1 MNIESE
7 ILDYVNCNENT
18 GALLLT
24 GPWGCGKSYL
34 MEQIAKDLNQEKAAA
49 IAVISLFGLDSISAI
64 NKRVKDE
71 YISLKLGMLGK
82 SARKL
87 SKKLAILVK
96 DGLAVAGSAAPGVTG
111 LAAASQGLSSAL
123 SYDLF
128 GFFDVQSTIGNND
141 SKRKFVIVFD
151 DLERCDINSKKDI
164 LGAINNFVENKQIK
178 VIVIADEDKI
188 DGDDYREYKEKLI
201 SRTLC
206 MTADYDSIIENISAN
221 YAEAA
226 DGYRDFLKEN
236 ADLIKSVFAESRT
249 SNIRMLKTILADF
262 ERVYAA
268 WTKFG
273 FAIEYMPWALYTFG
287 AEVYLSKA
295 PDKDGKPAPKRDLLF
310 FTNEGDDQYPNIG
323 KYHSSFITTKQWI
336 TSGTWNAALF
346 TEELKRKYAET
357 DMSPL
362 DRFLTY
368 GFWDMQQEDIDVGLP
383 QAVSLSYAGELSKDS
398 VITLIQKIHAL
409 NEYNI
414 AIPVQIDY
422 QLVEDGLE
430 KRLLKI
436 RNGKLED
443 PASHLIIK
451 ESQFDAGASHL
462 AKSLNRFDNR
472 IESANNR
479 EKFIQYLNDRGST
492 SNYSILNLNMEEFDD
507 ELFSIF
513 CMEYRLSN
521 NIDRK
526 NIALALLDLSFYSSE
541 YSTQENMQHTTE
553 NFVKLIDFLKALD
566 DTDSIA
572 KLINISFR
580 TRSPRKLNC
589 QKLADSGLR
598 RVLFPEF
605 CLYIE

>member
-7 ILDYVNCNENT
+7 ILDYINCNENT

-34 MEQIAKDLNQEKAAA
+34 MKQIAKDLNQEKAAA

-71 YISLKLGMLGK
+71 YISLKLGTLGK

-236 ADLIKSVFAESRT
+236 ADLIKSVFVESRT
-249 SNIRMLKTILADF
+249 FNIRMLKTILADF

-310 FTNEGDDQYPNIG
+310 FTYEGDDQYPNMG
-323 KYHSSFITTKQWI
+323 KYHSSFITIKQWI
-336 TSGTWNAALF
+336 TSGTWNEAQF
-346 TEELKRKYAET
+346 TDELKRKYTKRDET
-357 DMSPL
+357 PL

-383 QAVSLSYAGELSKDS
+383 QAVSLAYAGELSKDS

-436 RNGKLED
+436 RNGKLKE
-443 PASHLIIK
+443 PTSHLFIK
-451 ESQFDAGASHL
+451 EAQFDTGASDL
-462 AKSLNRFDNR
+462 IKLLNRFDNR
-472 IESANNR
+472 IQSANNR

-572 KLINISFR
+572 KLINTSISDKIA
-580 TRSPRKLNC
+580 TKIKL
-589 QKLADSGLR
+589 SETG
-598 RVLFPEF
+598 
-605 CLYIE
+605 

>member
-1 MNIESE
+1 
-7 ILDYVNCNENT
+7 
-18 GALLLT
+18 
-24 GPWGCGKSYL
+24 
-34 MEQIAKDLNQEKAAA
+34 
-49 IAVISLFGLDSISAI
+49 
-64 NKRVKDE
+64 
-71 YISLKLGMLGK
+71 
-82 SARKL
+82 
-87 SKKLAILVK
+87 
-96 DGLAVAGSAAPGVTG
+96 
-111 LAAASQGLSSAL
+111 
-123 SYDLF
+123 
-128 GFFDVQSTIGNND
+128 
-141 SKRKFVIVFD
+141 
-151 DLERCDINSKKDI
+151 
-164 LGAINNFVENKQIK
+164 
-178 VIVIADEDKI
+178 
-188 DGDDYREYKEKLI
+188 
-201 SRTLC
+201 

-236 ADLIKSVFAESRT
+236 ADLIKSVFVESRT
-249 SNIRMLKTILADF
+249 FNIRMLKTILADF

-383 QAVSLSYAGELSKDS
+383 QAVSLAYAGELSKDS

-572 KLINISFR
+572 KLINISILDKIA
-580 TRSPRKLNC
+580 TKIKL
-589 QKLADSGLR
+589 SETG
-598 RVLFPEF
+598 
-605 CLYIE
+605 

>member
-7 ILDYVNCNENT
+7 ILDYINCNENT

-34 MEQIAKDLNQEKAAA
+34 MKQIAKDLNQEKAAA

-71 YISLKLGMLGK
+71 YISLKLGTLGK

-368 GFWDMQQEDIDVGLP
+368 GFWDMPQEDIDVGLP
-383 QAVSLSYAGELSKDS
+383 QAVSLAYAGELSKDS

-572 KLINISFR
+572 KLINISISDKI
-580 TRSPRKLNC
+580 TTKIKL
-589 QKLADSGLR
+589 SETG
-598 RVLFPEF
+598 
-605 CLYIE
+605 

>member
-7 ILDYVNCNENT
+7 ILDYINCNENT

-34 MEQIAKDLNQEKAAA
+34 MKQIAKDLNQEKAAA

-71 YISLKLGMLGK
+71 YISLKLGTLGK

-236 ADLIKSVFAESRT
+236 ADLIKSVFVESRT
-249 SNIRMLKTILADF
+249 FNIRMLKTILADF

-295 PDKDGKPAPKRDLLF
+295 PDKDGKPAPTRDLLF

-383 QAVSLSYAGELSKDS
+383 QAVSLAYAGELSKDS

-572 KLINISFR
+572 KLINISISDKIA
-580 TRSPRKLNC
+580 TKIKL
-589 QKLADSGLR
+589 SETG
-598 RVLFPEF
+598 
-605 CLYIE
+605 

>member
-7 ILDYVNCNENT
+7 ILDYINCNENT

-34 MEQIAKDLNQEKAAA
+34 MKQIAKDLNQEKAAA

-71 YISLKLGMLGK
+71 YISLKLGTLGK

-87 SKKLAILVK
+87 SKKFAILVK

-236 ADLIKSVFAESRT
+236 ADLIKSVFVESRT
-249 SNIRMLKTILADF
+249 FNIRMLKTILADF

-295 PDKDGKPAPKRDLLF
+295 PDKDDKPAPTRDLLF

-383 QAVSLSYAGELSKDS
+383 QAVSLAYAGELSKDS

-572 KLINISFR
+572 KLINISISDKIA
-580 TRSPRKLNC
+580 TKIKL
-589 QKLADSGLR
+589 SETG
-598 RVLFPEF
+598 
-605 CLYIE
+605 

>member
-7 ILDYVNCNENT
+7 ILDYINCNENT

-34 MEQIAKDLNQEKAAA
+34 MKQIAKDLNQEKAAA

-71 YISLKLGMLGK
+71 YISLKLGTLGK

-201 SRTLC
+201 SRTLY

-273 FAIEYMPWALYTFG
+273 FAIEYMPWALYSFG

-383 QAVSLSYAGELSKDS
+383 QAVSLAYAGELSKDS

-541 YSTQENMQHTTE
+541 YSTQENMQHTTV

-572 KLINISFR
+572 KLINISISDKI
-580 TRSPRKLNC
+580 TTKIKL
-589 QKLADSGLR
+589 SETG
-598 RVLFPEF
+598 
-605 CLYIE
+605 

>member
-7 ILDYVNCNENT
+7 ILDYINCNENT

-34 MEQIAKDLNQEKAAA
+34 MKQIAKDLNREKAAA

-71 YISLKLGMLGK
+71 YISLKLGTLGK

-201 SRTLC
+201 SRTLY

-383 QAVSLSYAGELSKDS
+383 QAVSLAYAGELSKDS

-541 YSTQENMQHTTE
+541 YSTQENMQHTTV

-572 KLINISFR
+572 KLINISISDKI
-580 TRSPRKLNC
+580 TTKIKL
-589 QKLADSGLR
+589 SETG
-598 RVLFPEF
+598 
-605 CLYIE
+605 

>member
-7 ILDYVNCNENT
+7 ILDYINCNENT

-34 MEQIAKDLNQEKAAA
+34 MKQIAKDLNQEKAAA

-71 YISLKLGMLGK
+71 YISLKLGTLGK

-221 YAEAA
+221 YVEAA

-236 ADLIKSVFAESRT
+236 ADLIKSVFAESKT

-295 PDKDGKPAPKRDLLF
+295 PDKDDKPAPKRDLLF

-383 QAVSLSYAGELSKDS
+383 QAVSLAYAGELSKDS

-541 YSTQENMQHTTE
+541 YSTQENMQHITE
-553 NFVKLIDFLKALD
+553 NFVKLIDFIKALD

-572 KLINISFR
+572 KLINISISDKIA
-580 TRSPRKLNC
+580 TKIKL
-589 QKLADSGLR
+589 SETG
-598 RVLFPEF
+598 
-605 CLYIE
+605 

>member
-7 ILDYVNCNENT
+7 ILDYINCNENT

-34 MEQIAKDLNQEKAAA
+34 MKQIAKDLNQEKAAA

-71 YISLKLGMLGK
+71 YISLKLGTLGK

-236 ADLIKSVFAESRT
+236 ADLIKSVFVESRT
-249 SNIRMLKTILADF
+249 FNIRMLKTILADF

-383 QAVSLSYAGELSKDS
+383 QAVSLAYAGELSKDS

-572 KLINISFR
+572 KLINTSISDKIA
-580 TRSPRKLNC
+580 TKIKL
-589 QKLADSGLR
+589 SETG
-598 RVLFPEF
+598 
-605 CLYIE
+605 

>member
-7 ILDYVNCNENT
+7 ILDYINCNENT

-34 MEQIAKDLNQEKAAA
+34 MKQIAKDLNQEKAAA

-71 YISLKLGMLGK
+71 YISLKLGTLGK

-87 SKKLAILVK
+87 SKKFAILVK

-206 MTADYDSIIENISAN
+206 LTADYDSIIENISAN

-236 ADLIKSVFAESRT
+236 ADLIKSVFVESRT

-310 FTNEGDDQYPNIG
+310 FTNEGDDQYPNMG
-323 KYHSSFITTKQWI
+323 KYHSSFITIKQWI
-336 TSGTWNAALF
+336 TSGTWNEAQF
-346 TEELKRKYAET
+346 TDELKRKYTKRDET
-357 DMSPL
+357 PL

-383 QAVSLSYAGELSKDS
+383 QAVSLAYAGELSKDS

-572 KLINISFR
+572 KLINTSISDKIA
-580 TRSPRKLNC
+580 TKIKL
-589 QKLADSGLR
+589 SETG
-598 RVLFPEF
+598 
-605 CLYIE
+605 

>member
-7 ILDYVNCNENT
+7 ILDYINCNENT

-34 MEQIAKDLNQEKAAA
+34 MKQIAKDLNQEKAAA

-71 YISLKLGMLGK
+71 YISLKLGTLGK

-236 ADLIKSVFAESRT
+236 ADLIKSVFVESRT
-249 SNIRMLKTILADF
+249 FNIRMLKTILADF

-295 PDKDGKPAPKRDLLF
+295 PDKDDKPAPTRDLLF

-383 QAVSLSYAGELSKDS
+383 QAVSLAYAGELSKDS

-553 NFVKLIDFLKALD
+553 NFVKLIDFIKALD

-572 KLINISFR
+572 KLINISISDKIA
-580 TRSPRKLNC
+580 TKIKL
-589 QKLADSGLR
+589 SETG
-598 RVLFPEF
+598 
-605 CLYIE
+605 

>member
-7 ILDYVNCNENT
+7 ILDYINCNENT

-34 MEQIAKDLNQEKAAA
+34 MKQIAKDLNQEKAAA

-71 YISLKLGMLGK
+71 YISLKLGTLGK

-236 ADLIKSVFAESRT
+236 ADLIKSVFVESRT
-249 SNIRMLKTILADF
+249 FNIRMLKTILADF

-383 QAVSLSYAGELSKDS
+383 QAVSLAYAGELSKDS

-572 KLINISFR
+572 KLINISISDKIA
-580 TRSPRKLNC
+580 TKIKL
-589 QKLADSGLR
+589 SETG
-598 RVLFPEF
+598 
-605 CLYIE
+605 

>member
-24 GPWGCGKSYL
+24 GPLGCGKSYL
-34 MEQIAKDLNQEKAAA
+34 MKQIAKDLNQEKAAA

-71 YISLKLGMLGK
+71 YISLKLGTLGK

-206 MTADYDSIIENISAN
+206 LTADYDSIIENISAN

-226 DGYRDFLKEN
+226 DGYRDFLKKN
-236 ADLIKSVFAESRT
+236 ADLIKSVFVESRT

-383 QAVSLSYAGELSKDS
+383 QAVSLAYAGELSKDS

-572 KLINISFR
+572 KLINTSISDKIA
-580 TRSPRKLNC
+580 TKIKL
-589 QKLADSGLR
+589 SETG
-598 RVLFPEF
+598 
-605 CLYIE
+605 

>member
-7 ILDYVNCNENT
+7 ILDYINCNENT

-34 MEQIAKDLNQEKAAA
+34 MKQIAKDLNQEKAAA

-71 YISLKLGMLGK
+71 YISLKLGTLGK

-295 PDKDGKPAPKRDLLF
+295 PDKDGKPAPKCDLLF

-383 QAVSLSYAGELSKDS
+383 QAVSLAYAGELSKDS

-462 AKSLNRFDNR
+462 TKSLNRYDKR
-472 IESANNR
+472 YSMQKIENN
-479 EKFIQYLNDRGST
+479 SS
-492 SNYSILNLNMEEFDD
+492 SNS
-507 ELFSIF
+507 SIF
-513 CMEYRLSN
+513 KFSME
-521 NIDRK
+521 
-526 NIALALLDLSFYSSE
+526 
-541 YSTQENMQHTTE
+541 
-553 NFVKLIDFLKALD
+553 
-566 DTDSIA
+566 
-572 KLINISFR
+572 
-580 TRSPRKLNC
+580 
-589 QKLADSGLR
+589 
-598 RVLFPEF
+598 
-605 CLYIE
+605 

>member
-7 ILDYVNCNENT
+7 ILDYINCNENT

-34 MEQIAKDLNQEKAAA
+34 MKQIAKDLNQEKAAA

-71 YISLKLGMLGK
+71 YISLKLGTLGK

-201 SRTLC
+201 SRTLY

-295 PDKDGKPAPKRDLLF
+295 PDKDGKPAPRRDLLF

-383 QAVSLSYAGELSKDS
+383 QAVSLAYAGELSKDS

-541 YSTQENMQHTTE
+541 YSTQENMQHTTV

-572 KLINISFR
+572 KLINISISDKI
-580 TRSPRKLNC
+580 TTKIKL
-589 QKLADSGLR
+589 SETG
-598 RVLFPEF
+598 
-605 CLYIE
+605 

>member
-7 ILDYVNCNENT
+7 ILDYINCNENT

-34 MEQIAKDLNQEKAAA
+34 MKQIAKDLNQEKAAA

-71 YISLKLGMLGK
+71 YISLKLGTLGK

-201 SRTLC
+201 SRTLY

-383 QAVSLSYAGELSKDS
+383 QAVSLAYAGELSKDS

-409 NEYNI
+409 NEYSI

-541 YSTQENMQHTTE
+541 YSTQENMQHTTV

-572 KLINISFR
+572 KLINISISDKI
-580 TRSPRKLNC
+580 TTKIKL
-589 QKLADSGLR
+589 SETG
-598 RVLFPEF
+598 
-605 CLYIE
+605 

>member
-7 ILDYVNCNENT
+7 ILDYINCNENT

-34 MEQIAKDLNQEKAAA
+34 MKQIAKDLNQEKAAA

-71 YISLKLGMLGK
+71 YISLKLGTLGK

-295 PDKDGKPAPKRDLLF
+295 PDKDGKPAPKCDLLF

-357 DMSPL
+357 DMSSL

-383 QAVSLSYAGELSKDS
+383 QAVSLAYAGELSKDS

-451 ESQFDAGASHL
+451 ESQFDAGASYL

-572 KLINISFR
+572 KLINISISDKIS
-580 TRSPRKLNC
+580 TKIKL
-589 QKLADSGLR
+589 SETG
-598 RVLFPEF
+598 
-605 CLYIE
+605 

>member
-7 ILDYVNCNENT
+7 ILDYINCNENT

-34 MEQIAKDLNQEKAAA
+34 MKQIAKDLNQEKAAA

-71 YISLKLGMLGK
+71 YISLKLGTLGK

-201 SRTLC
+201 SRTLY

-346 TEELKRKYAET
+346 TEELKRKYAEI

-383 QAVSLSYAGELSKDS
+383 QAVSLAYAGELSKDS

-541 YSTQENMQHTTE
+541 YSTQENMQHTTV

-572 KLINISFR
+572 KLINISISDKI
-580 TRSPRKLNC
+580 TTKIKL
-589 QKLADSGLR
+589 SETG
-598 RVLFPEF
+598 
-605 CLYIE
+605 

>member
-7 ILDYVNCNENT
+7 ILDYINCNENT

-34 MEQIAKDLNQEKAAA
+34 MKQIAKDLNQEKAAA

-71 YISLKLGMLGK
+71 YISLKLGTLGK

-236 ADLIKSVFAESRT
+236 ADLIKSVFVESRT

-295 PDKDGKPAPKRDLLF
+295 PDKDDKPAPKHDLLF

-383 QAVSLSYAGELSKDS
+383 QAVSLAYAGELSKDS

-553 NFVKLIDFLKALD
+553 NFVKLIDFIKALD

-572 KLINISFR
+572 KLINISISDKIA
-580 TRSPRKLNC
+580 TKIKL
-589 QKLADSGLR
+589 SETG
-598 RVLFPEF
+598 
-605 CLYIE
+605 

>member
-7 ILDYVNCNENT
+7 ILDYINCNENT

-34 MEQIAKDLNQEKAAA
+34 MKQIAKDLNQEKAAV

-71 YISLKLGMLGK
+71 YISLKLGTLGK

-236 ADLIKSVFAESRT
+236 ADLIKSVFVESRT
-249 SNIRMLKTILADF
+249 FNIRMLKTILADF

-383 QAVSLSYAGELSKDS
+383 QAVSLAYAGELSKDS

-572 KLINISFR
+572 KLINTSISDKIA
-580 TRSPRKLNC
+580 TKIKL
-589 QKLADSGLR
+589 SETG
-598 RVLFPEF
+598 
-605 CLYIE
+605 

>member
-7 ILDYVNCNENT
+7 ILDYINCNENT

-34 MEQIAKDLNQEKAAA
+34 MKQIAKDLNQEKAAA

-71 YISLKLGMLGK
+71 YISLKLGTLGK

-295 PDKDGKPAPKRDLLF
+295 PDKDGKPAPKCDLLF

-383 QAVSLSYAGELSKDS
+383 QAVSLAYAGELSKDS

-462 AKSLNRFDNR
+462 AKSLNRYDNR

-572 KLINISFR
+572 KLINISISDKIA
-580 TRSPRKLNC
+580 TKIKL
-589 QKLADSGLR
+589 SETG
-598 RVLFPEF
+598 
-605 CLYIE
+605 

>member
-7 ILDYVNCNENT
+7 ILDYINCNENT

-34 MEQIAKDLNQEKAAA
+34 MKQIAKDLNQEKAAA

-71 YISLKLGMLGK
+71 YISLKLGTLGK

-111 LAAASQGLSSAL
+111 LAAASHGLSSAL

-206 MTADYDSIIENISAN
+206 LTADYDSIIENISAN

-383 QAVSLSYAGELSKDS
+383 QAVSLAYAGELSKDS

-521 NIDRK
+521 NIKRK

-572 KLINISFR
+572 KLINISISDKI
-580 TRSPRKLNC
+580 TTKIKL
-589 QKLADSGLR
+589 SETG
-598 RVLFPEF
+598 
-605 CLYIE
+605 

>member
-7 ILDYVNCNENT
+7 ILDYINCNENT

-34 MEQIAKDLNQEKAAA
+34 MKQIAKDLNQEKAAA

-71 YISLKLGMLGK
+71 YISLKLGTLGK

-236 ADLIKSVFAESRT
+236 ADLIKSVFVESRT

-383 QAVSLSYAGELSKDS
+383 QAVSLAYAGELSKDS

-462 AKSLNRFDNR
+462 AKSLNRFDNQ

-521 NIDRK
+521 NIDRR
-526 NIALALLDLSFYSSE
+526 NIAPALLDLSFYSSE

-553 NFVKLIDFLKALD
+553 NFVKLIDFIKALD

-572 KLINISFR
+572 KLINISISDKIA
-580 TRSPRKLNC
+580 TKIKL
-589 QKLADSGLR
+589 SETG
-598 RVLFPEF
+598 
-605 CLYIE
+605 

>member
-7 ILDYVNCNENT
+7 ILDYINCNENT

-34 MEQIAKDLNQEKAAA
+34 MKQIAKDLNQEKAAA

-71 YISLKLGMLGK
+71 YISLKLGTLGK

-87 SKKLAILVK
+87 SKKLATLVK

-206 MTADYDSIIENISAN
+206 MTTDYDSIIENISAN

-236 ADLIKSVFAESRT
+236 TDLIKSVFVESRT

-268 WTKFG
+268 WTEFG
-273 FAIEYMPWALYTFG
+273 FATEYMPWALYTFG

-383 QAVSLSYAGELSKDS
+383 QAVSLAYAGELSKDS

-451 ESQFDAGASHL
+451 ESQFDAGASCL

-526 NIALALLDLSFYSSE
+526 NIALALLDLSFYSPE

-553 NFVKLIDFLKALD
+553 NFVKLIDFLKSLD

-572 KLINISFR
+572 KLINAHISDKI
-580 TRSPRKLNC
+580 SSELN
-589 QKLADSGLR
+589 R
-598 RVLFPEF
+598 
-605 CLYIE
+605 

>member
-7 ILDYVNCNENT
+7 ILDYINCNENT

-34 MEQIAKDLNQEKAAA
+34 MKQIAKDLNQEKAAA

-71 YISLKLGMLGK
+71 YISLKLGTLGK

-383 QAVSLSYAGELSKDS
+383 QAVSLAYAGELSKDS

-479 EKFIQYLNDRGST
+479 EKIIQYLNDRGST

-572 KLINISFR
+572 KLINISISDKI
-580 TRSPRKLNC
+580 TTKIKL
-589 QKLADSGLR
+589 SETG
-598 RVLFPEF
+598 
-605 CLYIE
+605 

>member
-7 ILDYVNCNENT
+7 ILDYINCNENT

-34 MEQIAKDLNQEKAAA
+34 MKQIAKDLNQEKAAA

-71 YISLKLGMLGK
+71 YISLKLGTLGK

-87 SKKLAILVK
+87 SKKIAILVK

-188 DGDDYREYKEKLI
+188 DGADYREYKEKLI

-206 MTADYDSIIENISAN
+206 MPADYDSIIENISAN

-236 ADLIKSVFAESRT
+236 ADLIKSVFVESRT

-310 FTNEGDDQYPNIG
+310 FTSEGDDQYPNIG

-383 QAVSLSYAGELSKDS
+383 QAVSLAYAGELSKDS

-451 ESQFDAGASHL
+451 ESQFDAGV
-462 AKSLNRFDNR
+462 SLR
-472 IESANNR
+472 
-479 EKFIQYLNDRGST
+479 
-492 SNYSILNLNMEEFDD
+492 
-507 ELFSIF
+507 
-513 CMEYRLSN
+513 
-521 NIDRK
+521 
-526 NIALALLDLSFYSSE
+526 
-541 YSTQENMQHTTE
+541 
-553 NFVKLIDFLKALD
+553 
-566 DTDSIA
+566 
-572 KLINISFR
+572 
-580 TRSPRKLNC
+580 
-589 QKLADSGLR
+589 
-598 RVLFPEF
+598 
-605 CLYIE
+605 

>member
-7 ILDYVNCNENT
+7 ILDYINCNENT

-34 MEQIAKDLNQEKAAA
+34 MKQIAKDLNQEKAAA

-71 YISLKLGMLGK
+71 YISLKLGTLGK

-295 PDKDGKPAPKRDLLF
+295 PDKDGKPAPKCDLLF

-383 QAVSLSYAGELSKDS
+383 QAVSLAYAGELSKDS

-462 AKSLNRFDNR
+462 TKSLNRYDNR

-507 ELFSIF
+507 ELFSFF

-572 KLINISFR
+572 KLINISISDKI
-580 TRSPRKLNC
+580 TTKIKL
-589 QKLADSGLR
+589 SETG
-598 RVLFPEF
+598 
-605 CLYIE
+605 

>member
-7 ILDYVNCNENT
+7 ILDYINCNENT

-34 MEQIAKDLNQEKAAA
+34 MKQIAKDLNQEKAAA

-71 YISLKLGMLGK
+71 YISLKLGTLGK

-201 SRTLC
+201 SRTLY

-336 TSGTWNAALF
+336 TSDTWNAALF

-383 QAVSLSYAGELSKDS
+383 QAVSLAYAGELSKDS

-541 YSTQENMQHTTE
+541 YSTQENMQHTTV

-572 KLINISFR
+572 KLINISISDKI
-580 TRSPRKLNC
+580 TTKIKL
-589 QKLADSGLR
+589 SETG
-598 RVLFPEF
+598 
-605 CLYIE
+605 

>member
-7 ILDYVNCNENT
+7 ILDYINCNENT

-34 MEQIAKDLNQEKAAA
+34 MKQIAKDLNQEKAAA

-71 YISLKLGMLGK
+71 YISLKLGTLGK

-206 MTADYDSIIENISAN
+206 LTADYDSIIENISAN

-236 ADLIKSVFAESRT
+236 ADLIKSVFVESRT

-323 KYHSSFITTKQWI
+323 KYHSSFITIKQWI

-383 QAVSLSYAGELSKDS
+383 QAVSLAYAGELSKDS

-566 DTDSIA
+566 DADSIA
-572 KLINISFR
+572 KLINISISDKIA
-580 TRSPRKLNC
+580 TKIKL
-589 QKLADSGLR
+589 SETG
-598 RVLFPEF
+598 
-605 CLYIE
+605 

>member
-7 ILDYVNCNENT
+7 ILDYINCNENT

-34 MEQIAKDLNQEKAAA
+34 MKQIAKDLNQEKAAA

-71 YISLKLGMLGK
+71 YISLKLGTLGK

-295 PDKDGKPAPKRDLLF
+295 PDKDGKPAPKCDLLF

-383 QAVSLSYAGELSKDS
+383 QAVSLAYAGELSKDS

-462 AKSLNRFDNR
+462 TKSLNRYDNR

-572 KLINISFR
+572 KLINISISDKI
-580 TRSPRKLNC
+580 TTKIKL
-589 QKLADSGLR
+589 SETG
-598 RVLFPEF
+598 
-605 CLYIE
+605 

>member
-7 ILDYVNCNENT
+7 ILDYINCNENT

-34 MEQIAKDLNQEKAAA
+34 MKQIAKDLNQEKAAA

-71 YISLKLGMLGK
+71 YISLKLGTLGK

-295 PDKDGKPAPKRDLLF
+295 PDKDGKPAPKCDLLF

-383 QAVSLSYAGELSKDS
+383 QAVSLAYAGELSKDS

-462 AKSLNRFDNR
+462 TKSLNRYDNR

-566 DTDSIA
+566 DTESIT
-572 KLINISFR
+572 KIINISISDKIA
-580 TRSPRKLNC
+580 TKIKL
-589 QKLADSGLR
+589 SETG
-598 RVLFPEF
+598 
-605 CLYIE
+605 

>member
-7 ILDYVNCNENT
+7 ILDYINCNENT

-34 MEQIAKDLNQEKAAA
+34 MKQIAKDLNQEKAAA

-71 YISLKLGMLGK
+71 YISLKLGTLGK

-236 ADLIKSVFAESRT
+236 ADLIKSVFVESRT
-249 SNIRMLKTILADF
+249 FNIRMLKTILADF

-310 FTNEGDDQYPNIG
+310 FTNEGDDQYPNMG
-323 KYHSSFITTKQWI
+323 KYHSSFITIKQWI
-336 TSGTWNAALF
+336 TSGTWNEAQF
-346 TEELKRKYAET
+346 TDELKRKYTKRDET
-357 DMSPL
+357 PL

-383 QAVSLSYAGELSKDS
+383 QAVSLAYAGELSKDS

-436 RNGKLED
+436 RNGKLKE
-443 PASHLIIK
+443 PTSHLFIK
-451 ESQFDAGASHL
+451 EAQFDTGASDL
-462 AKSLNRFDNR
+462 IKLLNRFDNR
-472 IESANNR
+472 IQSANNR
-479 EKFIQYLNDRGST
+479 KKFIQYLNDRDSS
-492 SNYSILNLNMEEFDD
+492 SNYSILHLYMEEFDD

-513 CMEYRLSN
+513 CREYRSSN
-521 NIDRK
+521 NIDRR

-553 NFVKLIDFLKALD
+553 NFEKLIDFLKSLD
-566 DTDSIA
+566 DTDSIS
-572 KLINISFR
+572 KLINAHISDKISSKSNR
-580 TRSPRKLNC
+580 
-589 QKLADSGLR
+589 
-598 RVLFPEF
+598 
-605 CLYIE
+605 

>member
-7 ILDYVNCNENT
+7 ILDYINCNENT

-34 MEQIAKDLNQEKAAA
+34 MKQIAKDLNQEKAAA

-71 YISLKLGMLGK
+71 YISLKLGTLGK

-87 SKKLAILVK
+87 SKKFAILVK

-111 LAAASQGLSSAL
+111 LAAASQGLSSSL

-206 MTADYDSIIENISAN
+206 LTADYDSIIENISAN

-236 ADLIKSVFAESRT
+236 ADLIKSVFVESRT

-310 FTNEGDDQYPNIG
+310 FTNEGDDQYPNMG
-323 KYHSSFITTKQWI
+323 KYHSSFITIKQWI
-336 TSGTWNAALF
+336 TSGTWNEAQF
-346 TEELKRKYAET
+346 TDELKRKYTKRDET
-357 DMSPL
+357 PL

-383 QAVSLSYAGELSKDS
+383 QAVSLAYAGELSKDS

-572 KLINISFR
+572 KLINTSISDKIA
-580 TRSPRKLNC
+580 TKIKL
-589 QKLADSGLR
+589 SETG
-598 RVLFPEF
+598 
-605 CLYIE
+605 

>member
-7 ILDYVNCNENT
+7 ILDYINCNENT

-34 MEQIAKDLNQEKAAA
+34 MKQIAKDLNQEKAAA

-71 YISLKLGMLGK
+71 YISLKLGTLGK

-295 PDKDGKPAPKRDLLF
+295 PDKDGKPAPKCDLLF

-383 QAVSLSYAGELSKDS
+383 QAVSLAYAGELSKDS

-462 AKSLNRFDNR
+462 TKSLNRYDNR

-572 KLINISFR
+572 KLINISISDKIA
-580 TRSPRKLNC
+580 TKIKLS
-589 QKLADSGLR
+589 DTG
-598 RVLFPEF
+598 
-605 CLYIE
+605 

>member
-7 ILDYVNCNENT
+7 ILDYINCNENT

-34 MEQIAKDLNQEKAAA
+34 MKQIAKDLNQEKAAA

-71 YISLKLGMLGK
+71 YISLKLGTLGK

-87 SKKLAILVK
+87 SKKFAILVK

-236 ADLIKSVFAESRT
+236 ADLIKSVFVESRT
-249 SNIRMLKTILADF
+249 FNIRMLKTILADF

-383 QAVSLSYAGELSKDS
+383 QAVSLAYAGELSKDS

-572 KLINISFR
+572 KLINTSISDKIA
-580 TRSPRKLNC
+580 TKIKL
-589 QKLADSGLR
+589 SETG
-598 RVLFPEF
+598 
-605 CLYIE
+605 

>member
-7 ILDYVNCNENT
+7 ILDYINCNENT

-34 MEQIAKDLNQEKAAA
+34 MKQIAKDLNQEKAAA

-71 YISLKLGMLGK
+71 YISLKLGTLGK

-236 ADLIKSVFAESRT
+236 ANLIKSVFAESRT

-383 QAVSLSYAGELSKDS
+383 QAVSLAYAGELSKDS

-572 KLINISFR
+572 KLINTSISDKIA
-580 TRSPRKLNC
+580 TKIKL
-589 QKLADSGLR
+589 SETG
-598 RVLFPEF
+598 
-605 CLYIE
+605 

>member
-7 ILDYVNCNENT
+7 ILDYINCNENT

-34 MEQIAKDLNQEKAAA
+34 MKQIAKDLNQEKAAA

-71 YISLKLGMLGK
+71 YISLKLGTLGK

-201 SRTLC
+201 SRTLY

-383 QAVSLSYAGELSKDS
+383 QAVSLAYAGELSKDS

-541 YSTQENMQHTTE
+541 YSTQENMQHTTV

-572 KLINISFR
+572 KLINISISDKI
-580 TRSPRKLNC
+580 TTKIKL
-589 QKLADSGLR
+589 SETG
-598 RVLFPEF
+598 
-605 CLYIE
+605 

>member
-7 ILDYVNCNENT
+7 ILDYINCNENT

-34 MEQIAKDLNQEKAAA
+34 MKQIAKDLNQEKAAA

-71 YISLKLGMLGK
+71 YISLKLGTLGK

-206 MTADYDSIIENISAN
+206 LTADYDSIIENISAN

-236 ADLIKSVFAESRT
+236 ADLVKSVFVESRT

-295 PDKDGKPAPKRDLLF
+295 PDKDGKSAPKRDLLF

-383 QAVSLSYAGELSKDS
+383 QAVSLAYAGELSKDS

-572 KLINISFR
+572 KLINISISDKIA
-580 TRSPRKLNC
+580 TKIKL
-589 QKLADSGLR
+589 SETG
-598 RVLFPEF
+598 
-605 CLYIE
+605 

>member
-7 ILDYVNCNENT
+7 ILDYINCNENT

-34 MEQIAKDLNQEKAAA
+34 MKQIAKDLNQEKAAA

-71 YISLKLGMLGK
+71 YISLKLGTLGK

-295 PDKDGKPAPKRDLLF
+295 PDKDGKPAPKCDLLF

-383 QAVSLSYAGELSKDS
+383 QAVSLAYAGELSKDS

-462 AKSLNRFDNR
+462 TKSLNRYDNR

-526 NIALALLDLSFYSSE
+526 NIALALLDLSFDSSE

-572 KLINISFR
+572 KLINISISDKIA
-580 TRSPRKLNC
+580 TKIKL
-589 QKLADSGLR
+589 SETG
-598 RVLFPEF
+598 
-605 CLYIE
+605 